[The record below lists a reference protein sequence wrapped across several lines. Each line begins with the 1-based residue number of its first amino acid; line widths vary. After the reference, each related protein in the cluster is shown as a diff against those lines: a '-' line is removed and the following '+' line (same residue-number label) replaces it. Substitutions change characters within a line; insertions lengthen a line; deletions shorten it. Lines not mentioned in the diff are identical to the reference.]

1 MNNSLKIKNMF
12 TETNY
17 TIFGSKIKLKR
28 LCMPIQVKTSGSIIV
43 KTVKYQLV
51 FYGFEFGKSST

>member
-1 MNNSLKIKNMF
+1 
-12 TETNY
+12 
-17 TIFGSKIKLKR
+17 
-28 LCMPIQVKTSGSIIV
+28 MPIQVKTSGSIIV